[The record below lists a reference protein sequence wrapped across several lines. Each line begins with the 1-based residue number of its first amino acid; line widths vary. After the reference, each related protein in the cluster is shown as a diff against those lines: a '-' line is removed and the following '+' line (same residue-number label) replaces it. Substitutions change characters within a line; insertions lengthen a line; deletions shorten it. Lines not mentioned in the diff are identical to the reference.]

1 MTAVPSKSLDQLEHE
16 TEQNRAALVGTVDA
30 LRETILGEV
39 EDMRRKVSIDYVK
52 SEIGAY
58 ARSTGSAWY
67 DGARR
72 SLRDNPL
79 RSVAI
84 GAGLSVPLWKMGRSV
99 PMPLLLIGAGV
110 ALARPATRD
119 ALTGAA
125 ANVKMAGDRSI
136 GMAGETAGSA
146 WDGVKATGAQVGQ
159 QVASGLG
166 TVLDTVRQTVGS
178 MAQDAA
184 SRVSGVVSA
193 GSETAS
199 GLAGRGNALARGG
212 ADTAVDAR
220 DRAGRAAAQTGSAAM
235 DLFHRNP
242 LLVAGAGL
250 AIGALIAAIMPTTE
264 VEGQLLDKV
273 APDLKQRATGLI
285 DQGYEAARMAAG
297 DLVDGAV
304 GRAQDHGLSPE
315 SAEGAASKLGDKLG
329 AVVDAALDRTGDDH
343 TGATRM

>member
-1 MTAVPSKSLDQLEHE
+1 MTAVSSKSLDQLERE

-67 DGARR
+67 DGVRR
-72 SLRDNPL
+72 SVRDNPL

-136 GMAGETAGSA
+136 GMAGETAGGA

-159 QVASGLG
+159 QVASGL
-166 TVLDTVRQTVGS
+166 DTARQTVRS

-184 SRVSGVVSA
+184 SRVSGVVNA
-193 GSETAS
+193 GTETAS
-199 GLAGRGNALARGG
+199 GLVGRGTALAQGG
-212 ADTAVDAR
+212 ADTVVDAR
-220 DRAGRAAAQTGSAAM
+220 DHAGRTTARAGSAAT

-273 APDLKQRATGLI
+273 APDLKQKATDLI
-285 DQGYEAARMAAG
+285 DQGYGAARVAAG

-304 GRAQDHGLSPE
+304 SRAKDHGLSPE
-315 SAEGAASKLGDKLG
+315 GAEGAASKLGEKLG

-343 TGATRM
+343 TGATRT